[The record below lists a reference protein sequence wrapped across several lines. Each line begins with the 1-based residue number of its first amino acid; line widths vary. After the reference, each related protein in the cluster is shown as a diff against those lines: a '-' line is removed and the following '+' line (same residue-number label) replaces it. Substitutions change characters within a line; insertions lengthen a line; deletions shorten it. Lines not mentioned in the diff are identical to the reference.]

1 MAKTL
6 LTPVFVVMRDCVI
19 TINPGFVN
27 PEDFKLVVRSFDHF
41 DPNDFADPYLSTAHL
56 AAPGQ
61 YLFTECLK
69 GNPFTLLEKHT
80 DWLKYLPQKRKV
92 FGDSRA
98 LLSKVNEAIYTKE
111 ERLEIYKCL
120 YSPKS
125 LYLSNGNAV
134 EIERKNGTV
143 KLRSVMN
150 ISPIETDDHYVLWQT
165 PGFSQETS
173 FLRPRGFMHFT
184 DGSEI
189 KLSEIAAGGFKDQIV
204 ARSIAALRRN
214 YINVGQIT
222 YWSFCN

>member
-19 TINPGFVN
+19 MIHPGYVN
-27 PEDFKLVVRSFDHF
+27 PNDFKLVVRSFDNF
-41 DPNDFADPYLSTAHL
+41 DPSDFSDPYLSVAHL
-56 AAPGQ
+56 ASPGQ

-69 GNPFTLLEKHT
+69 GNPFMLLEKHT
-80 DWLKYLPQKRKV
+80 EWLKHLLQKRKV

-98 LLSKVNEAIYTKE
+98 LFSKVNEAIYTKE

-120 YSPKS
+120 YTPKS

-143 KLRSVMN
+143 RLRSVLN
-150 ISPIETDDHYVLWQT
+150 ISPTETDGRQVLWQT
-165 PGFSQETS
+165 PGFSQDGS
-173 FLRPRGFMHFT
+173 FLRPRGFLHFT

-189 KLSEIAAGGFKDQIV
+189 KLSEIASGGFNDQIV
-204 ARSIAALRRN
+204 ARSIADLRRN
-214 YINVGQIT
+214 YINISHIT